1 MTAAT
6 AALNGLRRKR
16 PEWESWLAVI
26 EEVLRET
33 ASPDWEAAVP
43 ANTHAARPTVPLL
56 AGATLAVDTNSVG
69 RLLKRLVRT
78 ASRSGT
84 AKLATLEAA
93 LHVDIDMLRLFNA
106 SLCQDSGNL
115 DALAANSG
123 VDAEALQA
131 VAGLLPVPFLLA
143 CNRRWASSL
152 PGSWV
157 EGFCPVCGAWPAF
170 AEVRGIERSRY
181 FRCARCGGEWHAR
194 ALHCPYCDTSDH
206 GQLVSLVAEN
216 GGSNAA
222 IDACRHCLRYVK
234 TLTRL
239 QGCPPDAVMI
249 EDLATVDLDVAALEC
264 GYTRPSGAGHP
275 LEITATDKR
284 ATRRFLTWIS

>member
-1 MTAAT
+1 MAAA

-26 EEVLRET
+26 EAILRET
-33 ASPDWEAAVP
+33 ASPEWEAAVM
-43 ANTHAARPTVPLL
+43 AGAHAAQPAVPLL
-56 AGATLAVDTNSVG
+56 AGATVVVDANSVG
-69 RLLKRLVRT
+69 RLLKRLLRI

-84 AKLATLEAA
+84 PKMATLEAA
-93 LHVDIDMLRLFNA
+93 LHADIDMLRLFNA
-106 SLCQDSGNL
+106 SLCQDSGNI
-115 DALAANSG
+115 DELAASSG
-123 VDAEALQA
+123 ADAEALQA

-152 PGSWV
+152 PRSWV

-170 AEVRGIERSRY
+170 AEVRGIERNRY

-216 GGSNAA
+216 GGSNAT
-222 IDACRHCLRYVK
+222 IDACRLCLRYVK

-239 QGCPPDAVMI
+239 QGCPPLSV
-249 EDLATVDLDVAALEC
+249 TVISS

-275 LEITATDKR
+275 LEITVTDKG
-284 ATRRFLTWIS
+284 ATRRFFTFSS